1 MSTLLERDA
10 KYVWHPFTQHQ
21 TASTPL
27 PVERASGSLL
37 YLADGSTLID
47 AISSWWTSL
56 FGHGK
61 PEIIDAIR
69 KQAEELDH
77 VIYAG
82 CTHSPAVDT
91 AEKLIQ
97 LSKFQ
102 NGKVFFSDNGS
113 TAVEVALKA
122 TTQYWQNVGQPER
135 REFITFAN
143 AYHGDTIGAMSA
155 GDPGDFGRP
164 FKDLLF
170 QTHRAELPLIHDPE
184 EEIERKREA
193 LRKLFRHLGNRLAG
207 IIIEPMVQG
216 AGGMQMTSA
225 KTLSEVI
232 SLTHEHGGLVIADEV
247 MTGFGRT
254 GKLFGHQHQDEKPD
268 ILCVAKGLTGG
279 TLPLAATIFR
289 DGLFEAFLDPKKERA
304 FLHGHSFTANPIAC
318 AAARA
323 SLSLMCEEPFQND
336 LARIQSHTSKLLEN
350 LRGHKNLA
358 EARQLGTIGALKMA
372 GDGGYFAGPKV
383 DLPGLAKDHGV
394 LLRPLGNIVY
404 TMPPLST
411 SNEQLEMIYGVIE
424 TCLDK
429 WS

>member
-1 MSTLLERDA
+1 MSSLLTRDA
-10 KYVWHPFTQHQ
+10 EYVWHPFTQHK
-21 TASTPL
+21 TAGAPL
-27 PVERASGSLL
+27 PVQSAKGSLL
-37 YLADGSTLID
+37 HLADGSTLID

-61 PEIIDAIR
+61 SEIIDAIQQ
-69 KQAEELDH
+69 QAQELDH

-91 AEKLIQ
+91 AEKLIE
-97 LSKFQ
+97 LSKFE

-122 TTQYWQNVGQPER
+122 TTQYWQNVGQETR

-164 FKDLLF
+164 FKELLF
-170 QTHRAELPLIHDPE
+170 HTHRAELPLINE
-184 EEIERKREA
+184 SASTVSEKRNSLA
-193 LRKLFRHLGNRLAG
+193 KLFEQIGDKLAG

-216 AGGMQMTSA
+216 AGGMQMTTPE
-225 KTLSEVI
+225 TLSEI
-232 SLTHEHGGLVIADEV
+232 IALTHQYGGLVIADEV

-254 GKLFGHQHQDEKPD
+254 GKLFGHQHQPELPD

-289 DGLFEAFLDPKKERA
+289 QGIFEAFLDPKKERA

-323 SLSLMCEEPFQND
+323 SLTLMSQDQFHQD
-336 LARIQSHTSKLLEN
+336 LARIHDTTQSLIEGL
-350 LRGHKNLA
+350 KNHSNVA
-358 EARQLGTIGALKMA
+358 EVRQLGTIGAIKLA
-372 GDGGYFAGPKV
+372 GDGGYFAGNNLDIPA
-383 DLPGLAKDHGV
+383 LARESGV
-394 LLRPLGNIVY
+394 LLRPLGNVLY
-404 TMPPLST
+404 AMPPLST
-411 SNEQLEMIYGVIE
+411 TDQQLDAIYNVMRS
-424 TCLDK
+424 CLDK

>member
-1 MSTLLERDA
+1 MSSLLTRDA
-10 KYVWHPFTQHQ
+10 EYVWHPFTQHK
-21 TASTPL
+21 TAGAPL
-27 PVERASGSLL
+27 PVQSAKGSLL
-37 YLADGSTLID
+37 HLADGSTLID

-61 PEIIDAIR
+61 PAIIDAIQQ
-69 KQAEELDH
+69 QAQELDH

-91 AEKLIQ
+91 AEKLIE
-97 LSKFQ
+97 LSKFE

-122 TTQYWQNVGQPER
+122 TTQYWQNAGQETR

-164 FKDLLF
+164 FKELLF
-170 QTHRAELPLIHDPE
+170 HTHRAELPLINE
-184 EEIERKREA
+184 SASTVSEKRNSLA
-193 LRKLFRHLGNRLAG
+193 KLFEQIGDKLAG

-216 AGGMQMTSA
+216 AGGMQMTTPE
-225 KTLSEVI
+225 TLSEI
-232 SLTHEHGGLVIADEV
+232 IALTHQYGGLVIADEV

-254 GKLFGHQHQDEKPD
+254 GKLFGHQHQPELPD

-289 DGLFEAFLDPKKERA
+289 QGIFEAFLDPKKERA

-323 SLSLMCEEPFQND
+323 SLTLMSQDQFHQD
-336 LARIQSHTSKLLEN
+336 LARIHDTTQSLIEGL
-350 LRGHKNLA
+350 KNHSNVA
-358 EARQLGTIGALKMA
+358 EVRQLGTIGAIKLA
-372 GDGGYFAGPKV
+372 GDGGYFAGNNLDIPA
-383 DLPGLAKDHGV
+383 LARESGV
-394 LLRPLGNIVY
+394 LLRPLGNVLY
-404 TMPPLST
+404 AMPPLST
-411 SNEQLEMIYGVIE
+411 TDQQLDAIYNVMRS
-424 TCLDK
+424 CLDK

>member
-1 MSTLLERDA
+1 
-10 KYVWHPFTQHQ
+10 
-21 TASTPL
+21 
-27 PVERASGSLL
+27 
-37 YLADGSTLID
+37 
-47 AISSWWTSL
+47 
-56 FGHGK
+56 
-61 PEIIDAIR
+61 
-69 KQAEELDH
+69 
-77 VIYAG
+77 
-82 CTHSPAVDT
+82 
-91 AEKLIQ
+91 
-97 LSKFQ
+97 
-102 NGKVFFSDNGS
+102 
-113 TAVEVALKA
+113 
-122 TTQYWQNVGQPER
+122 
-135 REFITFAN
+135 
-143 AYHGDTIGAMSA
+143 MSA

-336 LARIQSHTSKLLEN
+336 LARIQSQTSKLLEN

-383 DLPGLAKDHGV
+383 DLPRLAKDHGV

>member
-1 MSTLLERDA
+1 MTTLIERDSRV
-10 KYVWHPFTQHQ
+10 VWHPFTQHQ
-21 TASTPL
+21 TAGSPL
-27 PVERASGSLL
+27 PVESAKGSVLKL
-37 YLADGSTLID
+37 SDGTELID

-56 FGHGK
+56 FGHGN
-61 PEIIDAIR
+61 PDIVSAIQ
-69 KQAEELDH
+69 KQAATLDH

-82 CTHSPAVDT
+82 CTHEPAVDT
-91 AEKLIQ
+91 AEKLIK
-97 LSKFQ
+97 LSQFQ

-122 TTQYWQNVGQPER
+122 TTQYWQNVGESQR
-135 REFITFAN
+135 SEFITFSN

-164 FKDLLF
+164 FKQLLF
-170 QTHRAELPLIHDPE
+170 PTHRADLPLIDDTPDVYQ
-184 EEIERKREA
+184 KR
-193 LRKLFRHLGNRLAG
+193 LTGLHSLFQSIDNRLAG

-216 AGGMQMTSA
+216 AGGMQMTSPE
-225 KTLSEVI
+225 TLSMLIE
-232 SLTHEHGGLVIADEV
+232 LAHQHGGLVIADEV

-254 GKLFGHQHQDEKPD
+254 GKLFAHQHQDHLPD

-289 DGLFEAFLDPKKERA
+289 EGLFEAFLDPRKERA

-323 SLSLMCEEPFQND
+323 SLSLMQEPAFEAD
-336 LARIQSHTSKLLEN
+336 LRRIETKSRSL
-350 LRGHKNLA
+350 LA
-358 EARQLGTIGALKMA
+358 ELMTHPNASQSRQLGTIGALKLA
-372 GDGGYFAGPKV
+372 GEGGYFAGNKLDIPA
-383 DLPGLAKDHGV
+383 LARSEGV
-394 LLRPLGNIVY
+394 LLRPLGNILY

-411 SNEQLEMIYGVIE
+411 SDAELEKIYGVIGL
-424 TCLDK
+424 CLDK

>member
-1 MSTLLERDA
+1 MSSLLTRDA
-10 KYVWHPFTQHQ
+10 EYVWHPFTQHK
-21 TASTPL
+21 TAGAPL
-27 PVERASGSLL
+27 PVQSAKGSLL
-37 YLADGSTLID
+37 HLADGSTLID

-61 PEIIDAIR
+61 SEIIDAIQQ
-69 KQAEELDH
+69 QAQELDH

-91 AEKLIQ
+91 AEKLIE
-97 LSKFQ
+97 LSKFE

-122 TTQYWQNVGQPER
+122 TTQYWQNAGQETR

-164 FKDLLF
+164 FKELLF
-170 QTHRAELPLIHDPE
+170 HTHRAELPLINE
-184 EEIERKREA
+184 SASTVSEKRNSLA
-193 LRKLFRHLGNRLAG
+193 KLFEQIGDKLAG

-216 AGGMQMTSA
+216 AGGMQMTTPE
-225 KTLSEVI
+225 TLSEI
-232 SLTHEHGGLVIADEV
+232 IALTHQYGGLVIADEV

-254 GKLFGHQHQDEKPD
+254 GKLFGHQHQPELPD

-289 DGLFEAFLDPKKERA
+289 QGIFEAFLDPKKERA

-323 SLSLMCEEPFQND
+323 SLTLMSQDQFHQD
-336 LARIQSHTSKLLEN
+336 LARIHDTTQSLIEGL
-350 LRGHKNLA
+350 KNHSNVA
-358 EARQLGTIGALKMA
+358 EVRQLGTIGAIKLA
-372 GDGGYFAGPKV
+372 GDGGYFAGNNLDIPA
-383 DLPGLAKDHGV
+383 LARESGV
-394 LLRPLGNIVY
+394 LLRPLGNVLY
-404 TMPPLST
+404 AMPPLST
-411 SNEQLEMIYGVIE
+411 TDQQLDAIYNVMRS
-424 TCLDK
+424 CLDK